1 MTIAFAK
8 DRRVMLI
15 DVVKRPRMILNSGAF
30 GRDFGLLTSFIFFS
44 KKKKYILHSIWHK
57 VKSQRQVGNRRIVV
71 TFDTGPRV
79 EWLFLVFVCV
89 NFINHN

>member
-30 GRDFGLLTSFIFFS
+30 GRHFGLFTSFIVFW
-44 KKKKYILHSIWHK
+44 KKKNLLHSIWHK

>member
-44 KKKKYILHSIWHK
+44 KKKIYSIAFGTKSK
-57 VKSQRQVGNRRIVV
+57 VNVRLEIVG
-71 TFDTGPRV
+71 
-79 EWLFLVFVCV
+79 
-89 NFINHN
+89 